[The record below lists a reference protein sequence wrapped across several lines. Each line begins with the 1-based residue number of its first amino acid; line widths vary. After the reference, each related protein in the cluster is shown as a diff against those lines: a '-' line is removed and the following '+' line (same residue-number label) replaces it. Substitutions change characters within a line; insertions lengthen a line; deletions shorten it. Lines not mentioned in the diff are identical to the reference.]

1 MGQSF
6 FLYMIIDNQTL
17 DTSKIGNAHFVKERF
32 NAKSVAP
39 IRRSATDV
47 QSCHCFLLLTFLIYF
62 IYQKLEFK
70 FKKTKKLKRQLSL

>member
-6 FLYMIIDNQTL
+6 FLYMIADNQTL
-17 DTSKIGNAHFVKERF
+17 DISKIGNAHLVKERF

-39 IRRSATDV
+39 IRRSTTDA

-62 IYQKLEFK
+62 IYQKLKFK
-70 FKKTKKLKRQLSL
+70 FKKLRN